1 MYDKRN
7 PNRNLVRFRGLTQA
21 WDPLDYEDRYGLDPR
36 TAAKAAQADRGKW
49 VREWRKANVD
59 PTLDLHVWRLTGQL
73 RPYASFGNPDG
84 RTRTVY
90 YADIRHV

>member
-1 MYDKRN
+1 MHDRM
-7 PNRNLVRFRGLTQA
+7 FRQRGTTYV
-21 WDPLDYEDRYGLDPR
+21 WDPLDYEDHRGLDPR
-36 TAAKAAQADRGKW
+36 AAAKAAQADRAQW
-49 VREWRKANVD
+49 VKQWRKTDTD
-59 PTLDLHVWRLTGQL
+59 PTLELHVWRLTGQL

>member
-1 MYDKRN
+1 MYDR
-7 PNRNLVRFRGLTQA
+7 LFRQRGSTYV
-21 WDPLDYEDRYGLDPR
+21 WDPLDYEDHHHLDPR
-36 TAAKAAQADRGKW
+36 AAAKAAQADRAKW
-49 VREWRKANVD
+49 VRDWRKANTD
-59 PTLDLHVWRLTGQL
+59 PALELHVWRLTGQL

>member
-1 MYDKRN
+1 MHDRM
-7 PNRNLVRFRGLTQA
+7 FRQRGTTYV
-21 WDPLDYEDRYGLDPR
+21 WDPLDYEDHRGLDPR
-36 TAAKAAQADRGKW
+36 AAAKAAQADRGKW
-49 VREWRKANVD
+49 VKQWRKTNTD
-59 PTLDLHVWRLTGQL
+59 PTLELHVWRLTGQL